1 MFSTDVI
8 DWIVDNLIDTTRTR
22 RMVIKKMKELGLIFK
37 APTKKSN
44 ALPKNA
50 WLFDQDQRLRDLYDE
65 NRLHDGKFTN
75 FIFVTKMLG

>member
-1 MFSTDVI
+1 
-8 DWIVDNLIDTTRTR
+8 
-22 RMVIKKMKELGLIFK
+22 MVIKKMKDLGLIFK

-65 NRLHDGKFTN
+65 NRLHEGKYE
-75 FIFVTKMLG
+75 